1 MLAGYAMLILALGT
15 LVMVLCT
22 GFGDTEDDDQND
34 PAAHDSTGSQRDGV
48 AWHTAAG

>member
-22 GFGDTEDDDQND
+22 GFGDAEDDRED
-34 PAAHDSTGSQRDGV
+34 PATHDSTGSQSDGV